1 MYLESWNRS
10 DSRACPGVWYW
21 FYMDKNIQRCTVL
34 IFILAEKVT
43 LITQTEA
50 PDSNATDDQAKE
62 VSFFVFD
69 EK

>member
-1 MYLESWNRS
+1 
-10 DSRACPGVWYW
+10 
-21 FYMDKNIQRCTVL
+21 MDKNIQRCTAL

-50 PDSNATDDQAKE
+50 ADSNATDDQAKE
-62 VSFFVFD
+62 VSFFVFE